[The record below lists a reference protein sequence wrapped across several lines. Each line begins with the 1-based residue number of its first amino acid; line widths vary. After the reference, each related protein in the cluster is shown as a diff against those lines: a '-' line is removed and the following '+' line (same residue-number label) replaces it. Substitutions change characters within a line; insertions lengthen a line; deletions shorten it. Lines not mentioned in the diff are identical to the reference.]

1 MPYRYK
7 KRRKKVT
14 KRQAKLYLFIVVV
27 CILATA
33 GIYLASE
40 IVPRLIQ
47 QQIDN
52 ALMSQTVGTTGE
64 DAESEALRK
73 LGKLAAGKID
83 PATVGNLVRAYK
95 GRGAGVG
102 PAVQS
107 GEGYVEERASTRS
120 PERFIWAPRGRK
132 GEPGPGDR
140 SGQGGVDQASI
151 DRLTEAYRKGK
162 ISQTDMEKAR
172 EAYRKGEIDPALVE
186 KVKKALAGAN

>member
-7 KRRKKVT
+7 RRRKKVT
-14 KRQAKLYLFIVVV
+14 KRQVKLYLSIVVA
-27 CILATA
+27 CILTTA
-33 GIYLASE
+33 GIYLATE

-52 ALMSQTVGTTGE
+52 ALISQTVGTPDE

-95 GRGAGVG
+95 GREVEVG
-102 PAVQS
+102 PMGGS
-107 GEGYVEERASTRS
+107 GKEYFDGRTHPRTSD
-120 PERFIWAPRGRK
+120 RFIRAARGRK

-140 SGQGGVDQASI
+140 SEHGGVDQATI
-151 DRLTEAYRKGK
+151 DKLTEAYRGGK

-186 KVKKALAGAN
+186 KAKKALAGAN